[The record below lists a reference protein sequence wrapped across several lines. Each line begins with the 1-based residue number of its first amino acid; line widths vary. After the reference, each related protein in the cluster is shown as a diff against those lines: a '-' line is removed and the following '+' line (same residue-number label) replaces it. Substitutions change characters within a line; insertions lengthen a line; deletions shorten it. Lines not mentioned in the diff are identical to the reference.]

1 MTMMSEDRDFKTEI
15 IREFFGNFMPV
26 ASGTDAL
33 SDPDVTLMSS
43 DEIVF
48 SLCKTVTVT
57 VDDVA
62 AVAKDMN
69 FGLQLCPDNV
79 MRWKMYRM

>member
-1 MTMMSEDRDFKTEI
+1 MSDERDWKAEI
-15 IREFFGNFMPV
+15 IGEFFSNYVPV
-26 ASGTDAL
+26 PAGADPFF
-33 SDPDVTLMSS
+33 DPDIILLSS
-43 DEIVF
+43 DEIVT